1 MKIIFAKLAIS
12 HLLCKKLWRFIANYF
27 SAPMKNVAPT
37 FVRKVHYRDL
47 WTRIVL
53 CIIAAHWLVSFGEPE
68 CIFELFLMGDY
79 WRSLGGSW
87 VIAFG
92 LVSLVRW
99 ICLRLDQRLDWQH
112 ETAFKGVAQAVTGVG
127 LLSLLAYLAAA
138 VYFAAHGIDIRDTVN
153 LSLDW
158 PQVVAMLLVIN
169 LYYLVYYIVVAWRG
183 ERNAANLTTYRQ
195 VIIVQFAAK
204 NIPVNVRD
212 IAYFFR
218 VGEENFLRTVDG
230 TDYLVASALDYFED
244 ILDPVDFFRVNRQ
257 FLVNFNSCQRY
268 ETIENDK
275 LELIVSPAFKE
286 RIVISQ
292 KRASVFKVWIGR

>member
-1 MKIIFAKLAIS
+1 M
-12 HLLCKKLWRFIANYF
+12 KKLIQK
-27 SAPMKNVAPT
+27 S
-37 FVRKVHYRDL
+37 VRKVHYRDL

-68 CIFELFLMGDY
+68 SIFELILMWDY
-79 WRSLGGSW
+79 WRSLAGSW

-112 ETAFKGVAQAVTGVG
+112 ETAFRGVAQAVVGVG

-138 VYFAAHGIDIRDTVN
+138 LYFAAHGIDIRDTVY

-158 PQVVAMLLVIN
+158 PLVVAMLLVIN

-183 ERNAANLTTYRQ
+183 ERSATSKTYRQ
-195 VIIVQFAAK
+195 VVIVQRAAK
-204 NIPVNVRD
+204 NIPINVRD

-218 VGEENFLRTVDG
+218 LNEENFLRTIDG
-230 TDYLVASALDYFED
+230 TDYLITSALDY
-244 ILDPVDFFRVNRQ
+244 
-257 FLVNFNSCQRY
+257 
-268 ETIENDK
+268 
-275 LELIVSPAFKE
+275 
-286 RIVISQ
+286 
-292 KRASVFKVWIGR
+292 